1 MKLPPLNALRAF
13 ECAART
19 GSFSAAGA
27 ELGVTSAAV
36 SLQVKNLED
45 WLGLQLFTRRANRIR
60 LTDAGRDY
68 YSKAAL
74 ALRDIA
80 GFTEALT
87 EGVNPRPLVISATPA
102 LAQLWL
108 PARLADFA
116 RLRPDVPL
124 RLRAEAEVSDLEAAG
139 VDLRLSYGGEH
150 PDYRI
155 TELFTDR
162 LVPVAGSPNAAL
174 ADLRLIAVNFGV
186 SISTVPGWGQYF
198 DRFPQARAD
207 LPDYWTDSVPE
218 AVSMVAAG
226 LGAALLPE
234 QVIAGDI
241 AAGRLFRLPGGALD
255 MPRPYVAVTAH
266 HNRKSRRLAALLSAL
281 DG

>member
-19 GSFSAAGA
+19 GGFSAAGA

-68 YSKAAL
+68 YANAAS

-80 GFTEALT
+80 GFTQALT
-87 EGVNPRPLVISATPA
+87 EGADPRPLVVSATPA
-102 LAQLWL
+102 LAHFWL
-108 PARLADFA
+108 PARLARFA
-116 RLRPDVPL
+116 GARPDVPVL
-124 RLRAEAEVSDLEAAG
+124 LRAESEETDLEAEG
-139 VDLRLSYGGEH
+139 IDVRICYGGEH

-155 TELFTDR
+155 ADLFRDR
-162 LVPVAGSPNAAL
+162 VVPVAAREGAL
-174 ADLRLIAVNFGV
+174 ADLPLIAMNWGA
-186 SISTVPGWGQYF
+186 SISTVPGWTQYF
-198 DRFPQARAD
+198 TAYPQPHRG
-207 LPDYWTDSVPE
+207 LPLYTVAAVPA
-218 AVSMVAAG
+218 AVALVRAG

-234 QVIAGDI
+234 RVLAGEI
-241 AAGRLFRLPGGALD
+241 AAGRLVRLPGGALE

-266 HNRKSRRLAALLSAL
+266 HNTRSRRISALLDAL
-281 DG
+281 CG